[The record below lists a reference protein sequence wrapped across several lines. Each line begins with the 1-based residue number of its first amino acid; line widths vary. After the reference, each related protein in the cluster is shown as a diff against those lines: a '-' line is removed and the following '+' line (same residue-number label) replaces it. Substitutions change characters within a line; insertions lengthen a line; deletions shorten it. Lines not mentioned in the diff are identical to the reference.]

1 MFSSGILAILLETTS
16 LRQFLFAP
24 ESGLLPDWAE
34 LPFIMVVTSI
44 IWLTATFMTQPES
57 KEVLQDFYRR
67 IQPGGPGWK
76 KVVDE
81 AKADNNDVTKG
92 EGKWSVSSG
101 ITAMILGV
109 ALIYTVMFATG
120 HWIYGKTTS
129 ALVLTGVAALSGFLL
144 IRVWNKMKDDIL

>member
-1 MFSSGILAILLETTS
+1 M
-16 LRQFLFAP
+16 
-24 ESGLLPDWAE
+24 
-34 LPFIMVVTSI
+34 
-44 IWLTATFMTQPES
+44 
-57 KEVLQDFYRR
+57 
-67 IQPGGPGWK
+67 
-76 KVVDE
+76 
-81 AKADNNDVTKG
+81 TKG